1 MTTENTS
8 TENTTPVAPMAA
20 APATINLTKKV
31 AAGQKIS
38 LTKENPGLSKIL
50 IGMGWN
56 PRRTDGEDFDLDAEG
71 FLVTADGKI
80 RTAQDLVCYI
90 KGFETHP
97 SGAVI
102 FGGDNKDGQG
112 EGDDETLTVDLSKV
126 PDDIAKIVFT
136 ASIYAGR
143 SRGQNFG
150 MVDGAYA
157 RLVDATN
164 NAELYRFD
172 LSEDASTNI
181 AVILVRLYKHNNEW
195 KFEGVGQ
202 GFDGGFQ
209 ALCAEHGLTV
219 EEEVDG

>member
-1 MTTENTS
+1 
-8 TENTTPVAPMAA
+8 
-20 APATINLTKKV
+20 
-31 AAGQKIS
+31 
-38 LTKENPGLSKIL
+38 
-50 IGMGWN
+50 
-56 PRRTDGEDFDLDAEG
+56 
-71 FLVTADGKI
+71 
-80 RTAQDLVCYI
+80 
-90 KGFETHP
+90 
-97 SGAVI
+97 
-102 FGGDNKDGQG
+102 
-112 EGDDETLTVDLSKV
+112 
-126 PDDIAKIVFT
+126 
-136 ASIYAGR
+136 
-143 SRGQNFG
+143 

-219 EEEVDG
+219 DEEVDG